1 MAQYHWDPATYLDLM
16 RREVPAY
23 ERLQSE
29 AVAATGGVDARDI
42 LELGVGTG
50 ETTRRL
56 LDAHPEASLRG
67 IDGSAAMLRVARRTV
82 RGRGARLRVGRLED
96 RLPAGP
102 FELVV
107 SVLAVHHLDA
117 AGKAGLFARAAA
129 RLRPG
134 GRLVVGDV
142 VVPERAEDAVTPIEP
157 GFDLPS
163 RVDELL
169 EWMAEAG
176 LRARTAWAQR
186 DLAVL
191 VGEAPATPQ

>member
-1 MAQYHWDPATYLDLM
+1 MAQYHWDPATYRDLM

-23 ERLQSE
+23 ERLQCE
-29 AVAATGGVDARDI
+29 AVAATADVDARDI

-50 ETTRRL
+50 ETSGRL
-56 LDAHPEASLRG
+56 LDAHPAARLRG
-67 IDGSAAMLRVARRTV
+67 IDASAPMLRVARRAV
-82 RGRGARLRVGRLED
+82 RGRGARLRVGRLEE
-96 RLPAGP
+96 RLPTGP
-102 FELVV
+102 FDLVV
-107 SVLAVHHLDA
+107 SVLVVHHLDA